1 VPPDDGK
8 GNEVAEEA
16 EPAVPALSRE
26 ELLHLAAGWD
36 AQAAEIERT
45 MDEQAP
51 GQRAVRTTRAL
62 VSREHAGQLRARIE
76 GEMHVI
82 TGTGRHVDYEGQ
94 IHATGEQETET
105 HHE

>member
-26 ELLHLAAGWD
+26 ELLHLAADWD

-45 MDEQAP
+45 MEDQAP

-62 VSREHAGQLRARIE
+62 VSREHAGQLRARIA
-76 GEMHVI
+76 GRMHVI
-82 TGTGRHVDYEGQ
+82 SGIDCDVDYEGRVNG
-94 IHATGEQETET
+94 AGEQETEE